1 MACHRFGSLERKND
15 ALQRYGVMRRS
26 ATDRLVFGFAG
37 TEPHRQVIAII
48 LIATAIRMILAGLTG
63 FGFDEA
69 YMAGN
74 ARDFSLSYF
83 DHPPLHVWLAGV
95 ARWLTGSENNL
106 VLRLPFILLFAG
118 STWLMYRVTSLL
130 FGDAAGVW
138 AAFIL
143 NIAPVFTLA
152 TGSWILPDGP
162 LYFFQLLAAWMLA
175 RLFFTEMPAERR
187 PWFWV
192 GLGLAIGFGLLSK
205 YHMLLFGAGVFLFLV
220 TTRAGRASLA
230 TIWPWLAAVIAGSF
244 FLPVILWHA
253 GHDFVGLSF
262 HTQRLGGASSFEIKY
277 FLELLAGQAGYLL
290 PWIFLPL
297 AALLVQALWRGPRE
311 PSRWML
317 AMLAIGPILAFNAAS
332 LSARGLP
339 HWPMPG
345 WLMLVP
351 LLGAALA
358 GVTGRAAFHLRR
370 SAIGHAIVI
379 PLLLLA
385 LAVQVNNA
393 WMTRALSQI
402 ADVQDP
408 TLELLDWHD
417 VRQAL
422 EAQGEWRTGMLVA
435 SASWQYAGKL
445 SHALGGEAVVLCL
458 CDNPK
463 HFPYLPGTSG
473 HAGAEVIVLFP
484 EHRTGRYLG
493 PVQGFF
499 ERVEAMEPIVL
510 TKAGRPAQRL
520 AVFRGTGLVDNYHS
534 GR

>member
-1 MACHRFGSLERKND
+1 MGWIVRLPRQRDDILLRDGAFRQDMAGGPGLALAGS
-15 ALQRYGVMRRS
+15 
-26 ATDRLVFGFAG
+26 
-37 TEPHRQVIAII
+37 EPRQWVIAII
-48 LIATAIRMILAGLTG
+48 LVATAIRMVLAGLTG

-83 DHPPLHVWLAGV
+83 DHPPLHVWLAGG

-118 STWLMYRVTSLL
+118 STWLMYRLASLL
-130 FGDAAGVW
+130 FGEAAGVW

-152 TGSWILPDGP
+152 TASWILPDGP
-162 LYFFQLLAAWMLA
+162 LYFFQLLAAWLLA

-220 TTRAGRASLA
+220 TTRAGRASLS
-230 TIWPWLAAVIAGSF
+230 TVWPWVAAVIAGSF

-262 HTQRLGGASSFEIKY
+262 HTQRLGDASSFKIKY

-317 AMLAIGPILAFNAAS
+317 AMLALGPILAFNAAS

-351 LLGAALA
+351 LLGAVLA
-358 GVTGRAAFHLRR
+358 GATGRAAWHLRR
-370 SAIGHAIVI
+370 AAIGHAIVI

-385 LAVQVNNA
+385 LASQVSNA
-393 WMTRALSQI
+393 WMTRAISQI

-408 TLELLDWHD
+408 TLELLDWRD

-422 EAQGEWRTGMLVA
+422 EERGEWREDMLVA

-445 SHALGGEAVVLCL
+445 SHALGDEAVVLCL

-463 HFPYLPGTSG
+463 HFPYLPGTTG

-484 EHRTGRYLG
+484 EHRIRRYLG
-493 PVQGFF
+493 PLQEYF
-499 ERVEAMEPIVL
+499 ETVEAMEPISL
-510 TKAGRPAQRL
+510 TKAGRPAQQL
-520 AVFRGTGLVDNYHS
+520 AVFRGIGLVDNYHS